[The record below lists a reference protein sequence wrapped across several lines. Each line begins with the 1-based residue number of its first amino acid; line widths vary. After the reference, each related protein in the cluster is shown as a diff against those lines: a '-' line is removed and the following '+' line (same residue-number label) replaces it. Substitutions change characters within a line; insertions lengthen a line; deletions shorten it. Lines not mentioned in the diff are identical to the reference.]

1 MTTVTIE
8 LSQADR
14 GRIDAL
20 LQRLE
25 QLLHA
30 EPAPVAP
37 EPEAPVSPITP
48 TDSTPDITPEQMQ
61 QRVVQLVSAAD
72 PARKKQIRAIVKA
85 YAPKV
90 SDIPADKLAEVWAK
104 LDDLEG

>member
-25 QLLHA
+25 QLLHS

-37 EPEAPVSPITP
+37 ELEAPANHITP
-48 TDSTPDITPEQMQ
+48 TDSTPDITPAQLQ

-72 PARKKQIRAIVKA
+72 PARKKQIREIVKA

-90 SDIPADKLAEVWAK
+90 SDIPADKLAEVWAQ

>member
-30 EPAPVAP
+30 EPAPVAS
-37 EPEAPVSPITP
+37 EPEAPANHITP
-48 TDSTPDITPEQMQ
+48 TDSTPDITP
-61 QRVVQLVSAAD
+61 
-72 PARKKQIRAIVKA
+72 
-85 YAPKV
+85 APC
-90 SDIPADKLAEVWAK
+90 PLLAEFVFFVVEAFE
-104 LDDLEG
+104 LFAGFLVTTEVVPP

>member
-1 MTTVTIE
+1 MNTVTIE
-8 LSQADR
+8 LCQADR

-25 QLLHA
+25 QLLHT
-30 EPAPVAP
+30 EPVPVAP
-37 EPEAPVSPITP
+37 EPEAPANHITP
-48 TDSTPDITPEQMQ
+48 TDSAPDITSAQLQ
-61 QRVVQLVSAAD
+61 QHVVQLVSAAD
-72 PARKKQIRAIVKA
+72 PARKKQIREIVKA

-104 LDDLEG
+104 LDALEG

>member
-1 MTTVTIE
+1 MNTVTIE
-8 LSQADR
+8 LCQADR

-25 QLLHA
+25 QLLHS
-30 EPAPVAP
+30 EPALVAP
-37 EPEAPVSPITP
+37 EPAAPASPITP
-48 TDSTPDITPEQMQ
+48 TDSTPDITPAQLQ
-61 QRVVQLVSAAD
+61 QHVVQLVSAAD
-72 PARKKQIRAIVKA
+72 PARKKQIREIVKA